1 LSALA
6 LASMARVADSAMA
19 ATRREI
25 LGTGCLRPGGTVVER
40 G

>member
-1 LSALA
+1 

-25 LGTGCLRPGGTVVER
+25 LESGGTRLPPYGGAVVER

>member
-25 LGTGCLRPGGTVVER
+25 LDTGLASVGGAVVER

>member
-1 LSALA
+1 
-6 LASMARVADSAMA
+6 MARVADSAMA

-25 LGTGCLRPGGTVVER
+25 LRTGLPPTGTGVVER